1 MAAKIKKGDRVIVTT
16 GRDKGKRGEVRQVM
30 PEDGR
35 AVVAGVNLVRR
46 HTRQTAQTEG
56 GIISKESTIHLSNLA
71 ILDPKTGKPTRVG
84 FKVLDDGRK
93 VRVARGSGDLIDG

>member
-1 MAAKIKKGDRVIVTT
+1 MAAKIKKGDRVVVTA
-16 GRDKGKRGEVRQVM
+16 GRDRGKRGEVRVVM
-30 PEDGR
+30 PEESR
-35 AVVAGVNLVRR
+35 AIVSGVNLVRR

-56 GIISKESTIHLSNLA
+56 GIISKESPIHLSNLA

-84 FKVLDDGRK
+84 FKILDDGRK